1 MKVSTR
7 GEYGMRAMVEL
18 SRRYGDGPTPLATV
32 ANASVVPVAY
42 LEQLIAPLR
51 DRNLVVSTRGAHGG
65 YELARDPSTIMV
77 GEVYRALEG
86 PVAPMD
92 CVSEVPSE
100 DICPLIEGCAT
111 RVAWVK
117 VRDSIIDVL
126 DSTTLA
132 DLLNEARAAR
142 APALSATA

>member
-1 MKVSTR
+1 
-7 GEYGMRAMVEL
+7 MVEL